1 MDKADLFSPDR
12 AKDRFVSLDALRGLI
27 MVLMAVDHAGFFVG
41 KLHSGEFWGLPL
53 PRYADALA
61 FLTRW
66 VTHICAPGFFFLM
79 GAGMILFA
87 AARRKAGWSENRIT
101 RFFVIRGA
109 LLILLQMMVENPAWL
124 LGTLGDKLP
133 MAAAPG
139 GGGEVLFHFGV
150 LYGLGANMIVL
161 ALLMR
166 AGAGLVALVSVGSIL
181 ATQWLTP
188 SAAEAGVLY
197 SPLLRILLIPGQTGP
212 LQSYY
217 PLIPWLAPAG
227 FGVVFGRL
235 LCGKGPRALRRALP
249 AGVGLLGLFVL
260 LRWMGGFGNIHAG
273 DGGWIAFLN
282 VTKYPPSLAFLSL
295 TLGADLVLLFVASR
309 IEPAL
314 LRAGRPLLVFGRSA
328 LFFYIAHMYL
338 YGALGLA
345 FPGGASYPVIYLAWL
360 AGLAILFP
368 LCVWYGTFKA
378 KKPIESVW
386 KLF

>member
-1 MDKADLFSPDR
+1 MDEANPFSPDR

-27 MVLMAVDHAGFFVG
+27 MVLMAVDHACFFVG
-41 KLHSGEFWGLPL
+41 KLHPGEFWGLPL

-87 AARRKAGWSENRIT
+87 AARRQAGWSEDRIT
-101 RFFVIRGA
+101 RFFVTRGV

-124 LGTLGDKLP
+124 LGTMGDKLP

-166 AGAGLVALVSVGSIL
+166 AGTGLVALVSVGSIL

-188 SAAEAGVLY
+188 SAAEAGVLF

-217 PLIPWLAPAG
+217 PLIPWLAPTG
-227 FGVVFGRL
+227 FGVVFGRVL
-235 LCGKGPRALRRALP
+235 GGKGPRAFRFALP
-249 AGVGLLGLFVL
+249 AGVGLLGLFVV
-260 LRWMGGFGNIHAG
+260 LRWMGGFGNIHLG

-295 TLGADLVLLFVASR
+295 TLGANLVLLFGASR

-328 LFFYIAHMYL
+328 LFFYVAHLYL
-338 YGALGLA
+338 YGAFGLA
-345 FPGGASYPVIYLAWL
+345 FAGGASYPVIYLAWL
-360 AGLAILFP
+360 AGLAILLP
-368 LCVWYGTFKA
+368 LCAWYGRFKEQ
-378 KKPIESVW
+378 KPTESIW

>member
-1 MDKADLFSPDR
+1 MDEANPYPPARATDR
-12 AKDRFVSLDALRGLI
+12 LVSLDALRGLI
-27 MVLMAVDHAGFFVG
+27 MVLMAVDHASFFVG
-41 KLHSGEFWGLPL
+41 KLHPGEFWGLAL
-53 PRYADALA
+53 PRYPDALA

-87 AARRKAGWSENRIT
+87 AARRKAGWTENRIT
-101 RFFVIRGA
+101 RFFVTRGA
-109 LLILLQMMVENPAWL
+109 LLILLQMMIENPAWL
-124 LGTLGDKLP
+124 LGTMGDKMP
-133 MAAAPG
+133 MAAPPG

-150 LYGLGANMIVL
+150 LYGLGANMIAI

-166 AGAGLVALVSVGSIL
+166 AGTGLVALVSVGSIL

-212 LQSYY
+212 MQSYY
-217 PLIPWLAPAG
+217 PLIPWLAPTG
-227 FGVVFGRL
+227 FGVLFGGL
-235 LCGKGPRALRRALP
+235 LRGKGPRAFRYALP

-260 LRWMGGFGNIHAG
+260 LRWAGGFGNIHVG
-273 DGGWIAFLN
+273 EGGWIGFLN

-295 TLGADLVLLFVASR
+295 TLGANLVLLYGASR

-314 LRAGRPLLVFGRSA
+314 LSAGRPLLVFGRSA
-328 LFFYIAHMYL
+328 LFFYMAHMYL
-338 YGALGLA
+338 YGVAGLA

-368 LCVWYGTFKA
+368 LCAWYGTFKRTT
-378 KKPIESVW
+378 PIGSVW